1 VPALVNTPKG
11 NAPVLAVSRNMP
23 RRSSPHGLRP
33 KEKEAHVTLLRRPTW
48 RDWAPAATEAYMP
61 PIT

>member
-1 VPALVNTPKG
+1 
-11 NAPVLAVSRNMP
+11 
-23 RRSSPHGLRP
+23 LRP

-48 RDWAPAATEAYMP
+48 RDWAPAATEAYVP